1 MEGMISWIGS
11 SHPKEYCRAMPVD
24 QLFGPFS
31 SVIFEILHEKGF
43 GVEIRS
49 AVSKP
54 LFLLIGFSYVDDCD
68 LIKSGEDPLTVARSM
83 QRVIQQWGDLME
95 VTGGALASDT
105 TYWYLLE
112 ILWKRGKWIAA
123 DTPLEFD
130 LIAKTEENY
139 FVSLNRLSWSTAS
152 EMLRIWMAPNGCKKK
167 MIQEMRKSAVEWRA
181 KIRRGRPFQEE
192 PPPLAACT
200 FTERECISIMA
211 PAIRAALPKSCI
223 SRTMTSSVRDVPIMS
238 GGLGVP
244 NLYKLMGT
252 LRTAL
257 LVNQCW
263 QKTPTRHLLHTCI
276 EDMVLETGLYGLLWH
291 QKFLA
296 YSSWTSQHAW
306 IYHVCEFNYTHEIRL
321 NIAHAELKPR
331 REGDQSIMAAVY
343 QYFNSAAALRA
354 INRVRMLHG
363 VVNVSDITAAD
374 GRALDQG
381 F

>member
-49 AVSKP
+49 AVSKQ
-54 LFLLIGFSYVDDCD
+54 LFLLIAFSYVDDCD

-95 VTGGALASDT
+95 VTGGALASDM

-152 EMLRIWMAPNGCKKK
+152 EMLRIWMAPKW
-167 MIQEMRKSAVEWRA
+167 EA
-181 KIRRGRPFQEE
+181 KIRRGRPSQEE
-192 PPPLAACT
+192 ACQALHSTIVAKLKYPLAACT
-200 FTERECISIMA
+200 FTEREWPLLLEHLS
-211 PAIRAALPKSCI
+211 
-223 SRTMTSSVRDVPIMS
+223 
-238 GGLGVP
+238 P
-244 NLYKLMGT
+244 NL
-252 LRTAL
+252 
-257 LVNQCW
+257 V
-263 QKTPTRHLLHTCI
+263 
-276 EDMVLETGLYGLLWH
+276 
-291 QKFLA
+291 
-296 YSSWTSQHAW
+296 
-306 IYHVCEFNYTHEIRL
+306 YHV
-321 NIAHAELKPR
+321 
-331 REGDQSIMAAVY
+331 Q
-343 QYFNSAAALRA
+343 
-354 INRVRMLHG
+354 
-363 VVNVSDITAAD
+363 
-374 GRALDQG
+374 
-381 F
+381 